1 MPLNIQKSQKTNL
14 KSNCIYR
21 HRLIKKSKKFFKK
34 ILSLRIQAILR
45 STLVEWS
52 KYYKQLTSPNP
63 WGTLFFSLFL
73 DILDWRDALSLL
85 QIMNYIAHQTKP
97 LSLPLSLLCC
107 LLWQNWADPT
117 VVLSLT
123 GCCLPS
129 PARAALTLSVTLLS
143 PYWSAEGIQGCDW
156 SIGQ

>member
-1 MPLNIQKSQKTNL
+1 MPLNIQKSLTTNL

-34 ILSLRIQAILR
+34 ILSFRIQAILR
-45 STLVEWS
+45 STLAEWS

-73 DILDWRDALSLL
+73 DILDWRDAFSLL
-85 QIMNYIAHQTKP
+85 QITNYIAHQTKP
-97 LSLPLSLLCC
+97 LSLSLLCC

-117 VVLSLT
+117 VVLSLA

-129 PARAALTLSVTLLS
+129 PARAALTQSVTLLS
-143 PYWSAEGIQGCDW
+143 PHWSAEGILDCDW
-156 SIGQ
+156 SIRQ

>member
-1 MPLNIQKSQKTNL
+1 MPLNIQKSLTTNL

-63 WGTLFFSLFL
+63 EEHYSFHFL
-73 DILDWRDALSLL
+73 NILDWRDAFSLL
-85 QIMNYIAHQTKP
+85 LITNYIAHQTKP
-97 LSLPLSLLCC
+97 LSLSLLCC

-143 PYWSAEGIQGCDW
+143 PHWSAEGIQGCDW

>member
-1 MPLNIQKSQKTNL
+1 MPLNIQKSLTTNL
-14 KSNCIYR
+14 KSDCIYR

-63 WGTLFFSLFL
+63 WGTLFFSFL
-73 DILDWRDALSLL
+73 NILDWRDAFSLL
-85 QIMNYIAHQTKP
+85 LITNYIAHQTKP
-97 LSLPLSLLCC
+97 LWLPLS
-107 LLWQNWADPT
+107 
-117 VVLSLT
+117 VVLSALTELSWSHCCVVT

-143 PYWSAEGIQGCDW
+143 PHWSAEGIQGCDW